1 MEPPLRKKAWKH
13 RVLRLWLAL
22 ALVPLAGAALAQ
34 TYKAWGIEVADPW
47 ARATPKGASVGGA
60 YMTITN
66 RGSESDRLA
75 GASTP
80 AADRAELHQMLMK
93 DGVMTMR
100 PVQGGLE
107 IKPGETII
115 LKPESA
121 HFMLLGLKRPL
132 AQGVRF
138 KLTLDFAK
146 AGKIDI
152 DYVIESIGAQG
163 PSAGAAAKEHG
174 VDHGAMDHGAMD
186 HSAMDHG
193 AIGH

>member
-13 RVLRLWLAL
+13 RVLRLWLVV
-22 ALVPLAGAALAQ
+22 ALVPLAGAALAES
-34 TYKAWGIEVADPW
+34 YKAGAIEVADPW

-107 IKPGETII
+107 IKPGETVI

-121 HFMLLGLKRPL
+121 HLMLLGLKRPL
-132 AQGVRF
+132 AQGERV

-163 PSAGAAAKEHG
+163 PSAGAAVTDHG
-174 VDHGAMDHGAMD
+174 VDHGAMDHR
-186 HSAMDHG
+186 AMDHG

>member
-1 MEPPLRKKAWKH
+1 
-13 RVLRLWLAL
+13 
-22 ALVPLAGAALAQ
+22 
-34 TYKAWGIEVADPW
+34 
-47 ARATPKGASVGGA
+47 
-60 YMTITN
+60 MTITN

-107 IKPGETII
+107 IKPGETVI

-132 AQGVRF
+132 AQGERV

-163 PSAGAAAKEHG
+163 PSAGAAVTDHG
-174 VDHGAMDHGAMD
+174 VDHGAMN

>member
-1 MEPPLRKKAWKH
+1 
-13 RVLRLWLAL
+13 
-22 ALVPLAGAALAQ
+22 
-34 TYKAWGIEVADPW
+34 
-47 ARATPKGASVGGA
+47 
-60 YMTITN
+60 
-66 RGSESDRLA
+66 
-75 GASTP
+75 
-80 AADRAELHQMLMK
+80 MLMK

-107 IKPGETII
+107 IKPGETVI

-132 AQGVRF
+132 AQGERV

-163 PSAGAAAKEHG
+163 PSAGAAVTDHG
-174 VDHGAMDHGAMD
+174 VDHGAMN